1 MVIEEKLS
9 VKLIGQPNNVEDVYR
24 LIEMAGRVSHRSE
37 DNITEESYIEFVK
50 RMEKLKHLSVLEFG
64 PVYLI
69 EKEEDLYM
77 IPNIDGVLKSPHT
90 KVNIIDGLY
99 YVSTNYRVLL
109 ENDATEAIRRW
120 TKPVNGYH
128 DKRIMFEVKGPISMS
143 REMNRHR
150 CLSILEESTRY
161 VNYSREKHGGDIKVV
176 KSSTDISEEAKDVMD
191 IAFEQANR
199 AYKKLIELG
208 CKPQEARA
216 ILPLNTATKV
226 YYSAFESDWRDFVS
240 KRDITSAHQDIRWVA
255 QRVGQMLSYQI

>member
-9 VKLIGQPNNVEDVYR
+9 VKIIGQPNNVEDVYK
-24 LIEMAGRVSHRSE
+24 LIELAGRVSHRSE
-37 DNITEESYIEFVK
+37 DNITETSHIEFVK

-69 EKEEDLYM
+69 ETEENLYM
-77 IPNIDGVLKSPHT
+77 IPNIDGVLESPYT
-90 KVNIIDGLY
+90 KVNVIDGLY
-99 YVSTNYRVLL
+99 YVSTNYRVLF
-109 ENDATEAIRRW
+109 ENDATEAIKRW
-120 TKPVNGYH
+120 TKPVDGYH
-128 DKRIMFEVKGPISMS
+128 DKRVMFEVKGPISMT

-150 CLSILEESTRY
+150 RLSILEESTRY

-176 KSSTDISEEAKDVMD
+176 RSSTDISEEAKDVMD

-226 YYSAFESDWRDFVS
+226 YYSAFQSDWNDFVS
-240 KRDITSAHQDIRWVA
+240 KRNITSAHPDIRWVA
-255 QRVGQMLSYQI
+255 QKIEHMLYMSI